1 MFSIKLHRKV
11 NWLHKRVKYIDILS
25 ENQMKI
31 MDLISQN
38 PEITKKQLST
48 QVGISTTAIDKNI
61 EKLKKTNLLD
71 RQGSDKKGKW
81 FIM

>member
-1 MFSIKLHRKV
+1 
-11 NWLHKRVKYIDILS
+11 
-25 ENQMKI
+25 MKI